1 MTDLD
6 DFCREVVPAVSSS
19 LAVHADVDLR
29 TWSSVA
35 GATCGVWTIKNLPR
49 KAGRVMGVS
58 NIPAFG
64 ARCSKNLTVAIKDIQ
79 LHESLK

>member
-1 MTDLD
+1 M
-6 DFCREVVPAVSSS
+6 PAKSSS
-19 LAVHADVDLR
+19 LVMHADVVR
-29 TWSSVA
+29 RSGSSVD
-35 GATCGVWTIKNLPR
+35 GATCSVLTIKNLPR
-49 KAGRVMGVS
+49 KAGRVMGIP

>member
-6 DFCREVVPAVSSS
+6 DFCREVVPALRSS

-35 GATCGVWTIKNLPR
+35 GATCGVWTIKNLPL
-49 KAGRVMGVS
+49 KAGRVMGIP

>member
-1 MTDLD
+1 MTELD
-6 DFCREVVPAVSSS
+6 DFCREVVPAKSSS
-19 LAVHADVDLR
+19 PAMHTDVVCR
-29 TWSSVA
+29 SGSSVD

-49 KAGRVMGVS
+49 KAGRVMGIPI
-58 NIPAFG
+58 IPAFG

>member
-6 DFCREVVPAVSSS
+6 DFGREVVPAVRSS
-19 LAVHADVDLR
+19 LAMHTDVVR
-29 TWSSVA
+29 RSGSSVD
-35 GATCGVWTIKNLPR
+35 GATCGVWTIKNLPC
-49 KAGRVMGVS
+49 KAGRVMGIPI
-58 NIPAFG
+58 IPAFG

>member
-6 DFCREVVPAVSSS
+6 DFCREVVPAVRSS

-49 KAGRVMGVS
+49 KAGRVMGKL
-58 NIPAFG
+58 NIPGFG
-64 ARCSKNLTVAIKDIQ
+64 ARCSRNINEVAKDIQ

>member
-6 DFCREVVPAVSSS
+6 DFCLEVVPAKSSS
-19 LAVHADVDLR
+19 PAMQTDVVR
-29 TWSSVA
+29 RSGSSVD

-49 KAGRVMGVS
+49 KAGRVMGKL
-58 NIPAFG
+58 NIPGFG
-64 ARCSKNLTVAIKDIQ
+64 ARCSRNTNEVAKDIQ